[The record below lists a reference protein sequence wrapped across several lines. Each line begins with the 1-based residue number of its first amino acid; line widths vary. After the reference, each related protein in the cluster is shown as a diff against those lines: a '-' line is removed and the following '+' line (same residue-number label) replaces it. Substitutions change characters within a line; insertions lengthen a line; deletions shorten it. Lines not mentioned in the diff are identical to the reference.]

1 MAAAMPL
8 GDSAPN
14 ISVVPRPG
22 LSTSVPSASVTLPY
36 TLYSDK
42 LFENLVKRAQSGDA
56 PVTVELKNQDG
67 HVGMACS
74 PAFFHAVA
82 LPALL
87 SLGPRFTKVIDNML
101 LNKPNDNLPYFDQRC
116 SLIGGPAH
124 MVPFNLK

>member
-56 PVTVELKNQDG
+56 PVTVELKN
-67 HVGMACS
+67 HLKTL
-74 PAFFHAVA
+74 
-82 LPALL
+82 LPQVDDSFSCRETGL
-87 SLGPRFTKVIDNML
+87 S
-101 LNKPNDNLPYFDQRC
+101 
-116 SLIGGPAH
+116 
-124 MVPFNLK
+124 